1 MHWKNCL
8 LICMS
13 LTCSNAF
20 VSEYFKGVTEFFGFN
35 KEQPT
40 EAIVGEFNKGVLY
53 EVSTVDEKFISEAAK
68 LTGVALSE
76 LDKCQQRI
84 ILQLNKGCNQMNDED
99 VSKMAVMLLNCQSSI
114 EGRRVYHCTHEMAI
128 KECTKNMDPDTW
140 NTYHLMTNRVRAVCY
155 TARQSQFIGL
165 TEHTINKLVDTT
177 RSQVHTLD
185 KLVNDQKD
193 LQHLAEDTLESVK
206 QGHSTLSE
214 QQKDLQRAHLFGQL
228 LVENNLRRLA
238 EEKYLISQTHQEL
251 TNMAKNLQNKLE
263 FATGQLTEQSKESS
277 INHREIL
284 QDLLLIQQTAHDIF
298 RRIEDSSTLLIE
310 QSERAHQQY
319 VGTLKQLAEVNKTVN
334 SLANLVYGTRQILE
348 DRLNW
353 ISTAL
358 GGTDVAVD
366 RLYLLTWHIIFIIL
380 SMIASSFIEL
390 RSSARILVVSL
401 PCLNLAVG
409 LNDLDMALKPLY
421 LTLSLIGILIVHA
434 ASCIVY
440 QITKSNQMKAK
451 LAIKVDSKPQ
461 STSMKADNCTSGY
474 VSNTNGVKSNANY
487 EINETNT
494 LHYSSNEDTFEE
506 YCSPTPPLSRS
517 GYYSS
522 RSRSTTPSTLNLSI
536 TKKYCVA
543 KTRLGTPCKLT
554 SIPGRDYCHRHLRG
568 DSLMG

>member
-1 MHWKNCL
+1 
-8 LICMS
+8 MS

-40 EAIVGEFNKGVLY
+40 EATVGEFNKGVLY

-451 LAIKVDSKPQ
+451 LAIKADSKPQ